1 MLYNEEEYEIYRNHV
16 LKKRNISDQ
25 KISRLTIT
33 SYCGYCLPEDGLFC
47 EKLILAETHVWYEA
61 EYLSADGSRY
71 VRWRKQS
78 DADTFRKSYGN
89 MIEVFRR
96 LQKQDPDPRNLVTDT
111 PTLKIVVLYED
122 GTRGSYDCIQGLP
135 CLKEFCTSLKAM
147 IPQDK
152 TMPQFLNQE
161 YCFMG

>member
-25 KISRLTIT
+25 KIIRLRIEAQ
-33 SYCGYCLPEDGLFC
+33 CGYCLPEDGLFR
-47 EKLILAETHVWYEA
+47 ETLILAETHVWYQA

-111 PTLKIVVLYED
+111 PTLQVTVFYED
-122 GTRGSYDCIQGLP
+122 GTKGSYDCIQGLL
-135 CLKEFCTSLKAM
+135 CLKEFYASLKTM

-152 TMPQFLNQE
+152 TVPQFLNQE
-161 YCFMG
+161 YFFVD